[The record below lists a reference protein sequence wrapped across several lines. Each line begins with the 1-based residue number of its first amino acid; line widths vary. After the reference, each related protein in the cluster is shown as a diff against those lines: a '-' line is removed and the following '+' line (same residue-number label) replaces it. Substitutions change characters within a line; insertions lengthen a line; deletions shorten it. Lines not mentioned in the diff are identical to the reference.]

1 MGLKWMSIFCPKAK
15 YVLKTHDDIFVN
27 IPLLIKALE
36 KETKDFSS
44 HISGIYLRLCSYVEL
59 GFGLGGGHNALK
71 VSEYRTPQNPR
82 NFRSSSQNL
91 LPGQLKFIVKLM
103 PWQIYRIMEKNDIV
117 KSGIFE
123 KKFSKDAYYN
133 SLMLGI

>member
-15 YVLKTHDDIFVN
+15 YVLKTDDDIFVN

-59 GFGLGGGHNALK
+59 GFGLGG
-71 VSEYRTPQNPR
+71 SP
-82 NFRSSSQNL
+82 
-91 LPGQLKFIVKLM
+91 
-103 PWQIYRIMEKNDIV
+103 
-117 KSGIFE
+117 
-123 KKFSKDAYYN
+123 
-133 SLMLGI
+133 